1 MGEKSIEK
9 KLFFYIN
16 NNRPLTSGLLC
27 GMIIKTMNEIKPV
40 MP

>member
-1 MGEKSIEK
+1 MGKKSIEK
-9 KLFFYIN
+9 ELFFYIN
-16 NNRPLTSGLLC
+16 NNRPLTSVLLC